1 MCPREA
7 DTVGSQPL
15 TLLRCSARSRGAVV
29 VRPPL
34 KSVATCEH
42 CCAAQP
48 SGRRDCWASSF
59 QTRTTLMSSRAL
71 KSWSRVMR
79 GTS

>member
-1 MCPREA
+1 MRPREA

-29 VRPPL
+29 VRPAAQV
-34 KSVATCEH
+34 VATCEH
-42 CCAAQP
+42 CCAAQA
-48 SGRRDCWASSF
+48 SGWRECWVSSC
-59 QTRTTLMSSRAL
+59 QTRTTLMSSRAS

>member
-1 MCPREA
+1 MRPREA

-34 KSVATCEH
+34 KWSPRASTAVQLRR
-42 CCAAQP
+42 AA
-48 SGRRDCWASSF
+48 GAS
-59 QTRTTLMSSRAL
+59 A
-71 KSWSRVMR
+71 
-79 GTS
+79 G